1 MPWGKEQRNKTQKK
15 VGGHF
20 WALWLRTWKDLLFLP
35 IRGYELSAG
44 SEPYTQCEAQD
55 SRPFILSS
63 PICQPVTPLPIT
75 DHLHGTLT
83 TVLFLLFY
91 FNQYTYQ
98 LSHIL
103 LTFGDLLMCLKAL
116 DYQNRTCQ
124 TSVCLDDR
132 FQCCW
137 PHLDSYSAVTSSVH
151 GAWVHGWNKEYDLKP
166 LIKNKFFRFLLVY
179 PKVGKYCE
187 GQEAR
192 GEKASRQVNQQ
203 KRCMSSCVGLSN

>member
-44 SEPYTQCEAQD
+44 SEPYTQCEALA
-55 SRPFILSS
+55 SRPFIPTS
-63 PICQPVTPLPIT
+63 PICQPVTPLSIT

-91 FNQYTYQ
+91 FNHYTYQ

-103 LTFGDLLMCLKAL
+103 LTFGDLLMCLK
-116 DYQNRTCQ
+116 
-124 TSVCLDDR
+124 S
-132 FQCCW
+132 F
-137 PHLDSYSAVTSSVH
+137 
-151 GAWVHGWNKEYDLKP
+151 
-166 LIKNKFFRFLLVY
+166 
-179 PKVGKYCE
+179 
-187 GQEAR
+187 
-192 GEKASRQVNQQ
+192 
-203 KRCMSSCVGLSN
+203 GLSKQNMPNLSLPWWPLPVLSSPPWLLFCCC